1 MIQADLLAFAP
12 EERFDYIF
20 IPACS
25 IGLFTDRSDLEQIL
39 KKLCRL
45 LVPGGV
51 LVFSVD
57 TIVTRQDSPLPEIT
71 ASVPLE
77 NGMKLALETRYRYDA
92 DTQTQYAP
100 GIYTLSDQ
108 GCCLR
113 QEEMG
118 FQFHLFRPSEMEPL
132 LQKVGFGKVQVY
144 SSYQRETVL
153 SDKTETLVYEC
164 RL

>member
-1 MIQADLLAFAP
+1 MLGRLRKKTPNACVIQADLLAFAP

-45 LVPGGV
+45 LVPGGL

-71 ASVPLE
+71 ASVPW
-77 NGMKLALETRYRYDA
+77 K
-92 DTQTQYAP
+92 
-100 GIYTLSDQ
+100 
-108 GCCLR
+108 
-113 QEEMG
+113 
-118 FQFHLFRPSEMEPL
+118 
-132 LQKVGFGKVQVY
+132 
-144 SSYQRETVL
+144 TV
-153 SDKTETLVYEC
+153 
-164 RL
+164 